1 MRSRLLLLILA
12 LLLSTAYA
20 ALRQAPDSSP
30 ATGKTPAPGEAAI
43 LGGPASAED
52 NQELREQILNALHAH
67 SSLASSTIDVE
78 VSGSRI
84 VLSGSVPT
92 AREKEIARRIAQ
104 SYGNNRSVV
113 DSKIGVR
120 NRWSAG
126 RGRVS
131 ALEALKNSS

>member
-1 MRSRLLLLILA
+1 MRRRLLLLILA
-12 LLLSTAYA
+12 LLLSTADA
-20 ALRQAPDSSP
+20 ALQQVPDSPP
-30 ATGKTPAPGEAAI
+30 AIGEAAI
-43 LGGPASAED
+43 LGGPASAGD

-92 AREKEIARRIAQ
+92 AREKETARRVAQ

-113 DSKIGVR
+113 DSNLGVR
-120 NRWSAG
+120 NLGAAQGAAASQR
-126 RGRVS
+126 
-131 ALEALKNSS
+131 

>member
-1 MRSRLLLLILA
+1 MRSHLLLLILA
-12 LLLSTAYA
+12 LLLSTTDA

-30 ATGKTPAPGEAAI
+30 ATGETAIPGEAAI
-43 LGGPASAED
+43 LGGVASAGE

-78 VSGSRI
+78 VSDSQI

-92 AREKEIARRIAQ
+92 ARERETARRIAQ

-120 NRWSAG
+120 NIGGTQGTAASQR
-126 RGRVS
+126 
-131 ALEALKNSS
+131 